1 MAKPTFYMKSE
12 LMEPESWKNSVPLT
26 TSTIQFS
33 IITGCWRH
41 THRRPTLRV
50 RVSLDRMNAQFQ
62 APAYHR
68 NSQPHVQWCTFVRII
83 FEKSIFSK
91 PQTIEALRK
100 FVAGTPNREKTD
112 EQRKKKKNYTRNLG
126 VFFWFKFNAA
136 LRFSK
141 N

>member
-112 EQRKKKKNYTRNLG
+112 EQRKKKKKLHEEFG
-126 VFFWFKFNAA
+126 CFF
-136 LRFSK
+136 LVQI
-141 N
+141 